1 MDSDGLC
8 GHQQEST
15 VRGPTGLTTG
25 NWAGEETFNTPLET
39 LASNGAAFH
48 RKAPPHLESVETC
61 RMKERVSSST
71 SFSLQGGTMGLYIAA
86 SSNRMTASI
95 YNCFFFFPIHG
106 SEIRRPAMLTSAA
119 GGRLAI
125 SSDGRAAGAAFV
137 YAALQQLA
145 KHDGVNETHGTAKLA
160 SLVPCFPYMF
170 HSPKR
175 PFVFSHPTGRVGRQH
190 TL

>member
-15 VRGPTGLTTG
+15 VRGPTGLITG

-71 SFSLQGGTMGLYIAA
+71 SFSLQGGTTGLYIAA
-86 SSNRMTASI
+86 SSNRTTASI
-95 YNCFFFFPIHG
+95 YNCFFSFQFTD
-106 SEIRRPAMLTSAA
+106 RKFA
-119 GGRLAI
+119 GQPCSHLLQE
-125 SSDGRAAGAAFV
+125 AGWQ
-137 YAALQQLA
+137 Y
-145 KHDGVNETHGTAKLA
+145 
-160 SLVPCFPYMF
+160 
-170 HSPKR
+170 
-175 PFVFSHPTGRVGRQH
+175 HPTDGQQGQH
-190 TL
+190 LCMLRCNSLQSMMVLMKL